1 MITAKNLR
9 GRLAESPFRPFRI
22 CLGDGAEI
30 DIPHREFAWVFG
42 NRVFVGV
49 AENGDV
55 GADPRV
61 REISDLH
68 ITRLEEPPGEKKRGS
83 R

>member
-9 GRLAESPFRPFRI
+9 GRLAERPFRPFRI
-22 CLGDGAEI
+22 CLSDRTEI
-30 DIPHREFAWVFG
+30 DIPHPEFAWIFG
-42 NRVFVGV
+42 SRVFVGV
-49 AENGDV
+49 IEGGDA

-68 ITRLEEPPGEKKRGS
+68 ITRLEDLPREKKRS
-83 R
+83 K